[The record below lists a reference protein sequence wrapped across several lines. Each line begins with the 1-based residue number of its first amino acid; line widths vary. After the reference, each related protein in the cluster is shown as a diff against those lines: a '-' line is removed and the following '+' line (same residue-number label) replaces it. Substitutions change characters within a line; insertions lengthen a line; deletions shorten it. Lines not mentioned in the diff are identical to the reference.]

1 MCKICL
7 FFLQYVS
14 VLGHNQIK
22 PPDWG
27 GPNKRGAFHR
37 NVVRQNK
44 TAPVVLT
51 LKENFGMKKKL
62 ISLAVAGALAAPMVA
77 SAQGT
82 NVTLFGIVQAEY
94 ATVNK
99 EGQSSQAHIGDDTGR
114 SRWGM
119 HVTENLGAGLKAK
132 AHVEYGFSTGSGAL
146 GIARERW
153 VGLANDNWGEVKFG
167 RVQSPFKDFAG
178 GMTIDPFAYTTLQA
192 SGSGGTMSA
201 SANGLGSGANG
212 FVNSAARY
220 DSPKVEGFSFSGI
233 LMPGDS
239 NRLDPANVIAPS
251 GSFAGSQSNSGGED
265 GEWDFQVAGKY
276 EAQFQGHNL
285 AVFGGYSRDNLS
297 TRQRTGNAGY
307 PALVNNEHIWRGGA
321 SWSFQNFK
329 LNGQY
334 ENINN
339 AVGAATCTNAGMLGN
354 PATGSPDSRGQCNSA
369 MNWGGDGNIWFAGGQ
384 YDWGNTSF
392 IAQGGMTNAHG
403 LAGGASSREVSSFTV
418 GAIHNLSKRSSLF
431 GGYQRAMVDD
441 RNAVF
446 RDSNT
451 YSIGMRHNF

>member
-1 MCKICL
+1 M
-7 FFLQYVS
+7 
-14 VLGHNQIK
+14 
-22 PPDWG
+22 
-27 GPNKRGAFHR
+27 
-37 NVVRQNK
+37 
-44 TAPVVLT
+44 TPVVLI
-51 LKENFGMKKKL
+51 LKENFRMKKKL
-62 ISLAVAGALAAPMVA
+62 ISLAVAGALAVPMVA

-82 NVTLFGIVQAEY
+82 NVTLFGSVQAEY
-94 ATVNK
+94 ATVNR

-119 HVTENLGAGLKAK
+119 HVTENLGGGLKAK

-153 VGLANDNWGEVKFG
+153 VALANDGWGEVKFG

-192 SGSGGTMSA
+192 SGSGGTMTA

-220 DSPKVEGFSFSGI
+220 DSPKVEGFSFSGL

-239 NRLDPANVIAPS
+239 NRLDPANPIAASS
-251 GSFAGSQSNSGGED
+251 GFSGSQSNSGGED
-265 GEWDFQVAGKY
+265 GEWDFQVAGKHESQY
-276 EAQFQGHNL
+276 QGHNF
-285 AVFGGYSRDNLS
+285 AVFGGYSRDNVS
-297 TRQRTGNAGY
+297 TRQRTQGFT
-307 PALVNNEHIWRGGA
+307 NNEHVWRGGA
-321 SWSFQNFK
+321 SWNYQNFK

-354 PATGSPDSRGQCNSA
+354 PATGAPDTRGQCNSA
-369 MNWGGDGNIWFAGGQ
+369 MNMNGSGNIWFVGGQ
-384 YDWGNTSF
+384 YDLGNTSL
-392 IAQGGMTNAHG
+392 IAQGGMTNAHATG
-403 LAGGASSREVSSFTV
+403 LQASREVSSFTV

-431 GGYQRAMVDD
+431 GGYQRAMIDGAT
-441 RNAVF
+441 AVF

-451 YSIGMRHNF
+451 YSVGMRHNF

>member
-1 MCKICL
+1 
-7 FFLQYVS
+7 
-14 VLGHNQIK
+14 
-22 PPDWG
+22 
-27 GPNKRGAFHR
+27 
-37 NVVRQNK
+37 
-44 TAPVVLT
+44 
-51 LKENFGMKKKL
+51 MKKKL
-62 ISLAVAGALAAPMVA
+62 ISLAVAGALAVPMAA

-82 NVTLFGIVQAEY
+82 NVTLFGSVQAEY
-94 ATVNK
+94 ATVNRD
-99 EGQSSQAHIGDDTGR
+99 GQSSQAHIGDDTGR

-119 HVTENLGAGLKAK
+119 HVTENLGGGLKAK

-153 VGLANDNWGEVKFG
+153 VALANDTWGEVKFG

-201 SANGLGSGANG
+201 GANGLGSGANG

-220 DSPKVEGFSFSGI
+220 DSPKVEGFSFSGL

-239 NRLDPANVIAPS
+239 NRLDPANIIGPS
-251 GSFAGSQSNSGGED
+251 SSFAGSQSNSGGED

-276 EAQFQGHNL
+276 EAQMAGHNL
-285 AVFGGYSRDNLS
+285 AVFGGYSRDNIS

-307 PALVNNEHIWRGGA
+307 PALVNNEHVWRGGA

-339 AVGAATCTNAGMLGN
+339 AVGAASCTNAGQLGN
-354 PATGSPDSRGQCNSA
+354 PTTGLGQPSDTRGQCNSA

-384 YDWGNTSF
+384 YDFGNTSF
-392 IAQGGMTNAHG
+392 IAQGGMTNAH
-403 LAGGASSREVSSFTV
+403 AIGAFAKREVSSFTV

-451 YSIGMRHNF
+451 YTVGMRHNF